1 MSQTSYTKSDQTKS
15 VANLTLPPSLWAAT
29 ATPAPET
36 PMLAGEGRADVAI
49 IGGGFT
55 GLSAALHLA
64 TANEG
69 GTDVAVLEA
78 AEPGWGA
85 SGRNGGQVIPGLK
98 EDPRQILS
106 RFGEKDGEAMVRAS
120 GAAADLV
127 FDLIKRFEIDCDG
140 QQTGWIQAAHMPHM
154 LGDLQKRHGDW
165 AARDANVAWL
175 EADELSRRMGDDRYH
190 GGWIDKRGGGLQ
202 PLSYARGLARAA
214 IENGARIYGAS
225 PVTDLSRDGQNW
237 RVTTAHGALRADKV
251 IIATNGY
258 TDGLWPGLAQTVV
271 PVFSVQVATAPLGEN
286 MRGRILGGGEVLSD
300 THRVLWYFRQ
310 DAHGRLIMGGGGS
323 AYESGAVNIYD
334 GLRQRIHNLLP
345 DAGEI
350 DFEFAWNG
358 KVALTTDHY
367 PHLHELAPGLWAGL
381 GFNGRGVAM
390 ATMMGK
396 ILADKALGTS
406 QPEFDFPNMKPRPLP
421 LHFLRGLAV
430 TATRTYYNFRD
441 ALDDK

>member
-1 MSQTSYTKSDQTKS
+1 
-15 VANLTLPPSLWAAT
+15 
-29 ATPAPET
+29 
-36 PMLAGEGRADVAI
+36 
-49 IGGGFT
+49 
-55 GLSAALHLA
+55 
-64 TANEG
+64 
-69 GTDVAVLEA
+69 
-78 AEPGWGA
+78 
-85 SGRNGGQVIPGLK
+85 
-98 EDPRQILS
+98 
-106 RFGEKDGEAMVRAS
+106 
-120 GAAADLV
+120 
-127 FDLIKRFEIDCDG
+127 
-140 QQTGWIQAAHMPHM
+140 
-154 LGDLQKRHGDW
+154 
-165 AARDANVAWL
+165 
-175 EADELSRRMGDDRYH
+175 
-190 GGWIDKRGGGLQ
+190 
-202 PLSYARGLARAA
+202 
-214 IENGARIYGAS
+214 
-225 PVTDLSRDGQNW
+225 
-237 RVTTAHGALRADKV
+237 
-251 IIATNGY
+251 
-258 TDGLWPGLAQTVV
+258 
-271 PVFSVQVATAPLGEN
+271 
-286 MRGRILGGGEVLSD
+286 
-300 THRVLWYFRQ
+300 VLWYFRQ